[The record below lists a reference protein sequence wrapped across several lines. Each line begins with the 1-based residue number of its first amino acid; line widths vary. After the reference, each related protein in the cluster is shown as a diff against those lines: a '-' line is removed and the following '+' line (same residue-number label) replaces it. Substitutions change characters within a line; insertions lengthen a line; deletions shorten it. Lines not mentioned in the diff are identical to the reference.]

1 MKQILTIAHTEIRL
15 GIRNN
20 WILLSSAILT
30 VFSVLLVLLG
40 SAPAGEVDAHLLSVT
55 VASLSTLAVYLIP
68 LIALLLSFDAIAGE
82 LDRGTLQLVLAMP
95 IARWQVLAGKYLG
108 HLAVL
113 TIALVTGYGIAGMLA
128 LFIGGAVGT
137 AAVAG
142 LAVLVLTSVLL
153 GAVFIA
159 IGYLAS
165 ACVRQTGTAA
175 ALAVAIWLVAVVF
188 YDMALLGGLL
198 ASQDGVFAREIFP
211 WLLLANPAD
220 AFRVFNI
227 SAIDAET
234 IQTGLG
240 SSLDGLPLNGT
251 AALLSPAAW
260 VLAALLLTGWK
271 LRRLEP

>member
-227 SAIDAET
+227 SAIDSET